1 MLLAEN
7 RDNQKLSKA
16 KHAKTVTIYRLT
28 VQQYTISMKSSSK
41 LWRHANFLRF
51 WSANIISDFG
61 SGITFLALPI
71 IGAVML
77 EATAGQM
84 GLLSAAGTLP
94 YLLIGL
100 PVGVFVD
107 QRRKRPLLIIA
118 DIGRLILIGTLP
130 LAVLFWQLT
139 WPHLLLVTFLVGCL
153 TLLANVAEEAFLPGL
168 ISRDNLVEG
177 YSKLSASNSLIEL
190 SGPALA
196 ATLIDLLTAPI
207 ALMIDAASFL
217 LSSVLLGS
225 IKMGE
230 PAPKPVS
237 ERPSFWQ
244 QVRQGLSFIRH
255 HAQLRPMLLNNSSMQ
270 LFGGMIDALLILY
283 LLHLGL
289 PATFV
294 GVIFAVGSLAGL
306 AAAAWGRRA
315 AKRFGLGKMVILGS
329 LLIGVG
335 ALARPFAFGTPWL
348 AGVILLLG
356 QSFSGFGNTVYNIGY
371 DSLAQSLTPDEF
383 LGRVNATGLF
393 IGFGALPVGALLG
406 GLFGEWFGLRTAVA
420 ISSTGLLLSV
430 LWVYFSP
437 LQKNP
442 KSA

>member
-1 MLLAEN
+1 
-7 RDNQKLSKA
+7 
-16 KHAKTVTIYRLT
+16 
-28 VQQYTISMKSSSK
+28 MKGK
-41 LWRHANFLRF
+41 LWQHANFMRF

-71 IGAVML
+71 IGAVTL
-77 EATAGQM
+77 GASATQM
-84 GLLSAAGTLP
+84 GYLAAAGTLP
-94 YLLIGL
+94 YLLFGL

-107 QRRKRPLLIIA
+107 QLRKRPLLILA
-118 DIGRLILIGTLP
+118 DVGRLLLIITIP
-130 LAVLFWQLT
+130 LATLLGQLT
-139 WPHLLLVTFLVGCL
+139 WAHLILVTFLGGCL
-153 TLLANVAEEAFLPGL
+153 TLLADVAEEAFLPGL

-196 ATLIDLLTAPI
+196 ATLIELLTAPI
-207 ALMIDAASFL
+207 ALVIDAASFL
-217 LSSVLLGS
+217 VSSILLGT
-225 IKMGE
+225 IQVDE
-230 PAPKPVS
+230 PAPKPVA

-244 QVRQGLSFIRH
+244 QIRQGLSFIRH
-255 HAQLRPMLLNNSSMQ
+255 HPQLRPMLLNNSSMQ

-283 LLHLGL
+283 LLQLGL

-335 ALARPFAFGTPWL
+335 SLARPLASGTPWL
-348 AGVILLLG
+348 AGAILLLG
-356 QSFSGFGNTVYNIGY
+356 QFVQGFGNTVYNIGY
-371 DSLAQSLTPDEF
+371 DSLAQSLTPDEL

-393 IGFGALPVGALLG
+393 IGYGALPIGALLG
-406 GLFGEWFGLRTAVA
+406 GLFGEWLGLRTAVA

-437 LQKNP
+437 LYRKDVP
-442 KSA
+442 AKSTLD

>member
-1 MLLAEN
+1 
-7 RDNQKLSKA
+7 
-16 KHAKTVTIYRLT
+16 
-28 VQQYTISMKSSSK
+28 MKGK
-41 LWRHANFLRF
+41 LWQHANFMRF

-71 IGAVML
+71 IGAVTL
-77 EATAGQM
+77 GASAAQM
-84 GLLSAAGTLP
+84 GYLAAAGTLP
-94 YLLIGL
+94 YLLFGL

-107 QRRKRPLLIIA
+107 QLRKRPLLILA
-118 DIGRLILIGTLP
+118 DVGRLLLIITIP
-130 LAVLFWQLT
+130 LATLLGQLT
-139 WPHLLLVTFLVGCL
+139 WAHLILVTFLGGCL
-153 TLLANVAEEAFLPGL
+153 TLLADVAEEAFLPGL

-196 ATLIDLLTAPI
+196 ATLIELLTAPI
-207 ALMIDAASFL
+207 ALVIDAASFL
-217 LSSVLLGS
+217 VSSVLLGT
-225 IKMGE
+225 IQVDE
-230 PAPKPVS
+230 PAPKPVA

-244 QVRQGLSFIRH
+244 QIRQGLSFIRH
-255 HAQLRPMLLNNSSMQ
+255 HPQLRPMLLNNSSMQ

-283 LLHLGL
+283 LLQLEL

-335 ALARPFAFGTPWL
+335 SLARPFAFGTPFM
-348 AGVILLLG
+348 AGAILLLG
-356 QSFSGFGNTVYNIGY
+356 QSVQGFGNTVYNIGY
-371 DSLAQSLTPDEF
+371 DSLAQSLTPDEL

-393 IGFGALPVGALLG
+393 IGFGALPIGALVG
-406 GLFGEWFGLRTAVA
+406 GLLGEGLGLRTAVA

-437 LQKNP
+437 LQKSP